1 MSETESKYEDYTPHE
16 GAIYFAVRIGKKKKV
31 EYVGQHNKMD
41 IIDRVQQHEREDED
55 QPWGPLVRQTAM
67 YRWEVVQSAAK
78 ITNLELSVLE
88 QYHIQDQ
95 WEKSGHRL
103 RNKIAALKWST
114 FHKYRNVP
122 NVYSPDRFKAE
133 HPGIRS
139 NLQKMEEESH
149 YQKID
154 FPK

>member
-1 MSETESKYEDYTPHE
+1 MRHQGSIYY
-16 GAIYFAVRIGKKKKV
+16 AIRKGEKGTV

-41 IIDRVQQHEREDED
+41 ITDRVQQHERDDVD
-55 QPWGPLVRQTAM
+55 QPWGPGIGHNAM
-67 YRWEVVQSAAK
+67 YDWKAVQSAPQ

-103 RNKIAALKWST
+103 RNKIGALKWKT
-114 FHKYRNVP
+114 FDKYRNLP
-122 NVYSPDRFKAE
+122 DVYSPERFE
-133 HPGIRS
+133 EEDPDIRN
-139 NLQKMEEESH
+139 NLQKMEEESN

-154 FPK
+154 FSQKPK